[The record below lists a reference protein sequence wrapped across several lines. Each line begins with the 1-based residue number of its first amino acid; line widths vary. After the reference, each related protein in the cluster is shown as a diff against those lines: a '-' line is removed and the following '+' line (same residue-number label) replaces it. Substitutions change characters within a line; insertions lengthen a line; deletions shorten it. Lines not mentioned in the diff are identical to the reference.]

1 MTKNEIAKK
10 LNISRKTLYNYM
22 NELGIKDLNGDNI
35 EKIKLYSLNKNKT
48 KEFSKI
54 ELLKQLEDLK
64 IKNAELEKQNNAL
77 QNGNDVLLN
86 QLEWYKNVIDND
98 IRVLKDNMTLLLNPP
113 VEQNKKSIFK
123 RIFKR

>member
-22 NELGIKDLNGDNI
+22 NELGIKDLTDDNI

-113 VEQNKKSIFK
+113 VEQTKKSIFK

>member
-22 NELGIKDLNGDNI
+22 NELGIKDLTDNNI

-113 VEQNKKSIFK
+113 VEQTKKSIFK